1 MQEKTIK
8 LFVSVLKE
16 QGLDVRTDYSGRGMM
31 GKRCLGITVDSI
43 GELLCAIAEIS
54 NIMGRDRMDEEF
66 GELFTIL
73 NEDTRSDNMGYSTIY
88 YFPSV
93 QIEEDEE

>member
-31 GKRCLGITVDSI
+31 GKRCLGITVDSV
-43 GELLCAIAEIS
+43 GELLCAIAEIG

-66 GELFTIL
+66 DELFTLL
-73 NEDTRSDNMGYSTIY
+73 NENIRSDNMGYSTIY
-88 YFPSV
+88 YFPEISG
-93 QIEEDEE
+93 EDDA